1 MSGVLIVAPLPIA
14 AVPTVAGVGAANLR
28 TADPREVWTA
38 PSAAAV
44 TMDVDM
50 GAVVSVDSFFIGYTN
65 AAAAATW
72 SIATGTGLGAGL
84 VTVQA
89 ATSLRA
95 ADSLGPR
102 HHGFVR
108 LAAPVASRYFRLV
121 LTQSGATPLYAGAL
135 VIGRAFEKHREYGAG
150 RTMID
155 TGERQD
161 LVSGG
166 FGMGDGTVKA
176 QFAFSFI
183 DLTDAEVHT
192 LEGIQRDRGLRK
204 PVVVVENA
212 DLTIGRNEAIHYGVF
227 ERFAANERQDPTST
241 KWAGTVVEWA

>member
-38 PSAAAV
+38 PSTADV
-44 TMDVDM
+44 GMDIDM
-50 GAVVSVDSFFIGYTN
+50 GSVVEVDSFFIGYTN
-65 AAAAATW
+65 AHPSCTW
-72 SIATGTGLGAGL
+72 TIHRASAPGVDL
-84 VTVQA
+84 VLISAETL
-89 ATSLRA
+89 LRA

-108 LAAPVASRYFRLV
+108 LPAPVASRHFRI
-121 LTQSGATPLYAGAL
+121 TIEQGGAAPISAGAL

-192 LEGIQRDRGLRK
+192 LEGIQRDRGLRR
-204 PVVVVENA
+204 PVVVVENT